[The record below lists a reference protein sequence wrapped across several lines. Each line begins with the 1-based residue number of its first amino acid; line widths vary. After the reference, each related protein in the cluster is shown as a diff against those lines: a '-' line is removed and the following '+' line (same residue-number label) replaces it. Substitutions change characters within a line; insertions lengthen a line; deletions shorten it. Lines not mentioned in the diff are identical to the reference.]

1 MLSLEEI
8 LDPLSEESLSIQYNI
23 LNSDPYFLQNAEA
36 KIEIPK
42 VQIIHENLEYLSLGA
57 KFHFVKKATKIVG
70 LAHYVPYNPYDHT
83 LWLSLFMIDKAY
95 QKNKLGYEGYQ
106 LFEDFL
112 LENHNVDKIRLC
124 VQVQN
129 KRGAR
134 FWERNGYKKIASTID
149 QKHQHIDIYDKHFS

>member
-1 MLSLEEI
+1 MLSLEE
-8 LDPLSEESLSIQYNI
+8 LQDPLSEESLEIQYAI
-23 LNSDPYFLQNAEA
+23 LNSDPYFLQHAEG

-42 VQIIHENLEYLSLGA
+42 VQIIQENLEYLSLGA
-57 KFHFVKKATKIVG
+57 KFYFLKKSTEIVG

-83 LWLSLFMIDKAY
+83 LWLSLFIIDKAY
-95 QKNKLGYEGYQ
+95 QKNKLGYKGYL

-112 LENHNVDKIRLC
+112 REKHNVDKIRLC

-134 FWERNGYKKIASTID
+134 FWEQNGYKKVMSTID
-149 QKHQHIDIYDKHFS
+149 QKNLHIDIYDKIFS